1 MLRAAAI
8 LAGAAAVLAC
18 AAPAHAFTPRVTNH
32 WYPLLPGMKW
42 VYVGR
47 EDGQSARDVV
57 RVLDRVKMI
66 DGVPCAVVRDKV
78 FRNGKLRERTTD
90 WYTQDDRGRVWYYGE
105 ATAELDRH
113 GKVVSR
119 EGSWRAGRDGA
130 RAGIFMPRHPR
141 VGQRFQQEYFPGHAE
156 DHFAVLTLHASITT
170 PFASYDGDVLK
181 TKEWTPLE
189 PGVRDRKY
197 YVRGIGQVAERTVK
211 GGTDDLRLA
220 AFSDG

>member
-1 MLRAAAI
+1 MRRAAAI
-8 LAGAAAVLAC
+8 LAGAVAVLAC

-130 RAGIFMPRHPR
+130 RAGIFMPRRPR
-141 VGQRFQQEYFPGHAE
+141 VGQRFQQEHFPGHAE
-156 DHFAVLTLHASITT
+156 DHFAVLTLHASIAT

-220 AFSDG
+220 AFRDS

>member
-1 MLRAAAI
+1 MLRISLVTVATG
-8 LAGAAAVLAC
+8 LAL
-18 AAPAHAFTPRVTNH
+18 AAPAQAFTPRVTNH

-47 EDGQSARDVV
+47 EDGVPARDVV
-57 RVLDRVKMI
+57 RVLDRVKLI

-78 FRNGKLRERTTD
+78 FHRGKLHERTTD
-90 WYTQDDRGRVWYYGE
+90 WYTQDGRGRVWYYGE

-119 EGSWRAGRDGA
+119 EGSWRAGRAGA
-130 RAGIFMPRHPR
+130 RPGIFMPRRPR
-141 VGQRFQQEYFPGHAE
+141 VGQSFEQEHFAGHAE
-156 DHFAVLTLHASITT
+156 DHFSVLTLHASITT
-170 PFASYDGDVLK
+170 PFAAYDGNVLK

-220 AFSDG
+220 SFRHS

>member
-1 MLRAAAI
+1 M
-8 LAGAAAVLAC
+8 
-18 AAPAHAFTPRVTNH
+18 
-32 WYPLLPGMKW
+32 
-42 VYVGR
+42 
-47 EDGQSARDVV
+47 
-57 RVLDRVKMI
+57 
-66 DGVPCAVVRDKV
+66 
-78 FRNGKLRERTTD
+78 
-90 WYTQDDRGRVWYYGE
+90 
-105 ATAELDRH
+105 LDRH

-119 EGSWRAGRDGA
+119 EGSWRAGRAGA
-130 RAGIFMPRHPR
+130 RPGIFMPRRPR
-141 VGQRFQQEYFPGHAE
+141 VGQSFEQEHFPGHAE

-220 AFSDG
+220 AFRDG